1 MKVLSKVLTRLGQPR
16 SPRAL
21 CSLLIGWLAASGKS
35 SPIYDSLGLMSYL
48 EFDVETE
55 DGEIGGPV
63 PEAAD
68 N

>member
-1 MKVLSKVLTRLGQPR
+1 MLSKVLIRLGQPR

-21 CSLLIGWLAASGKS
+21 CSLLIVWLAVSGKS
-35 SPIYDSLGLMSYL
+35 SPIYDSLGLRSFS
-48 EFDVETE
+48 EFDIETE
-55 DGEIGGPV
+55 DREIGGPV